1 MTLACAAK
9 TYGSLPAGRAAR
21 MVRMLAATFVSCWV
35 LLVSRLLTSAAIVTA
50 ERVRYFISSVSRESR
65 FMPMRKTC
73 ETISGN
79 TPTSTIAP
87 SSVQSSRGRWRGELS
102 GEPSDM
108 AGLYSGNQRSPLAG
122 SLPPPAVLHSPL
134 HVLSVRG
141 LHRPGVAGPLHRCAR
156 GGDHAPG
163 WWGG

>member
-1 MTLACAAK
+1 MTFGGGAN
-9 TYGSLPAGRAAR
+9 TYGSRAAGRAGR

-35 LLVSRLLTSAAIVTA
+35 LLVSRLLTAAARVTA
-50 ERVRYFISSVSRESR
+50 ERVRYFFSSASREPR
-65 FMPMRKTC
+65 FIPIRKTC

-79 TPTSTIAP
+79 TPTRTIAP
-87 SSVQSSRGRWRGELS
+87 SSVQSSRGRGRGELS

-122 SLPPPAVLHSPL
+122 SLPPPPVLHSPL
-134 HVLSVRG
+134 HVLPVRG

-156 GGDHAPG
+156 GGDRALG
-163 WWGG
+163 